1 LVRGQQEGKI
11 PGRAGNAHQNIVP
24 YQVFE
29 VAPAPDGSRDYLIL
43 AVGNDSQYSKFC
55 SVAGRPD
62 LGLDPMYAKN
72 QDRVRNRAVLV
83 PILEGIM
90 KARSKAEWLG
100 LLEAAKVPCGP
111 INNLAEVFADPQIQA
126 RAMVDHWAHPLA
138 ADVPLVASPMKLS
151 GTPVRKPGGDGL
163 PPPLLGQHTRDVL
176 VELLGHSPQEVDS
189 LRQQGV
195 V

>member
-1 LVRGQQEGKI
+1 
-11 PGRAGNAHQNIVP
+11 
-24 YQVFE
+24 
-29 VAPAPDGSRDYLIL
+29 
-43 AVGNDSQYSKFC
+43 
-55 SVAGRPD
+55 
-62 LGLDPMYAKN
+62 
-72 QDRVRNRAVLV
+72 
-83 PILEGIM
+83 
-90 KARSKAEWLG
+90 
-100 LLEAAKVPCGP
+100 
-111 INNLAEVFADPQIQA
+111 
-126 RAMVDHWAHPLA
+126 MVDHWAHPLA